1 MAKMTV
7 AKAKKQIIAQIKKR
21 GGLFENIGQKELMQ
35 LREQEFML
43 DDYQERMRAIQNT
56 NELSQWV
63 DALDYNTVKQ
73 IL

>member
-21 GGLFENIGQKELMQ
+21 GGLFENVGQKEIMQ
-35 LREQEFML
+35 LREQELML
-43 DDYQERMRAIQNT
+43 DDYQERMQAIQET

-63 DALDYNTVKQ
+63 DHLDYNSVKQ

>member
-21 GGLFENIGQKELMQ
+21 GGLFENVGQKELMQ
-35 LREQEFML
+35 LREQELMV
-43 DDYQERMRAIQNT
+43 DDCKERMRAIQNT
-56 NELSQWV
+56 NELSQWI
-63 DALDYNTVKQ
+63 DSLDYNSVKQ

>member
-1 MAKMTV
+1 MAKLTV
-7 AKAKKQIIAQIKKR
+7 AKAKKQIVAQIRKC

-35 LREQEFML
+35 LREQELMQ

-63 DALDYNTVKQ
+63 DSLDYNTVKQ
-73 IL
+73 YL